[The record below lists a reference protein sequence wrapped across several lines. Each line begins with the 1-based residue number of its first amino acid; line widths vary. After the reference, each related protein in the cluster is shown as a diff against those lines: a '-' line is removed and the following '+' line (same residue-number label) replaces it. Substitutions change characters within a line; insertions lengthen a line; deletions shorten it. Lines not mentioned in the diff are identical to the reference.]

1 MPWIRQ
7 VADDEATGLLK
18 LEFDKAIKR
27 AGRIWNIVRIMSLNP
42 RALKA
47 SMEQYGALMA
57 GESPLSRGR
66 REMLATVV
74 AATVG
79 CVY

>member
-1 MPWIRQ
+1 MPWIQQ
-7 VADDEATGLLK
+7 VANEDATGLLK
-18 LEFDKAIKR
+18 QEYDKAIKR

-42 RALKA
+42 RALNA
-47 SMEQYGALMA
+47 SMEQYGALMM
-57 GESPLSRGR
+57 GQSPLGRGQ